1 MFTAIVSR
9 VLATISSSVTGMIL
23 LVFLVSV
30 LFTTEPILAADS
42 IQVGQAPSPVESSSL
57 ATWWPLPVAALV
69 LYLLLARSMLVLRRL
84 PRFPWTFRPGTGLA
98 FFIFALVAGAVGSS
112 IGLWLSGPF
121 PAEVTSSGTADESLK
136 VTSIVLFTSLLF
148 QGVVLFLMPG
158 WRQGPAPGQS
168 DRRPSTASSI
178 GLGMLAFICVLPI
191 IFTVNLVSSRL
202 VAGVT
207 GEEVMEIGHQTLQML
222 NLGRD
227 SSWFWPTT
235 LLVVLGVPLVEEMLY
250 RGLLQES
257 LRRHRLLMGGSPWGS
272 ITGASSLFTAMHIG
286 STSPEGLPGLFV
298 LSMGFGWAFARTG
311 RLASAVT
318 MHILFNGLNIILML
332 QIVES

>member
-1 MFTAIVSR
+1 
-9 VLATISSSVTGMIL
+9 
-23 LVFLVSV
+23 
-30 LFTTEPILAADS
+30 
-42 IQVGQAPSPVESSSL
+42 
-57 ATWWPLPVAALV
+57 
-69 LYLLLARSMLVLRRL
+69 
-84 PRFPWTFRPGTGLA
+84 
-98 FFIFALVAGAVGSS
+98 
-112 IGLWLSGPF
+112 
-121 PAEVTSSGTADESLK
+121 
-136 VTSIVLFTSLLF
+136 
-148 QGVVLFLMPG
+148 
-158 WRQGPAPGQS
+158 
-168 DRRPSTASSI
+168 
-178 GLGMLAFICVLPI
+178 MLAFICVLPI

-272 ITGASSLFTAMHIG
+272 IIGASILFTAMHIG